1 MKRTLGISLS
11 IVLFALIGATSA
23 FADTIVVVTPSSP
36 QWVSGAT
43 NNGGV
48 AQINGN
54 QPRSGNGSLQGS
66 TAGPASHAQYQTFG
80 AFGNLAN
87 LTHVGFDWY
96 RDGAGSAGSAG
107 ILAPS
112 YQFSGFANGS
122 SGFYTLTW
130 EWYLNNPG
138 NAPIDAW
145 VTEDLTQQQF
155 WLRIGGVNGAEL
167 KTLAQWAI
175 DPRLA
180 GASVFTFTVNDGSNW
195 GPGAFN
201 GYADNHI
208 YEFGQGNR
216 VTTNFEISELP
227 EPVSSTLLGLGL
239 AGLAAKRKLRRR
251 RNNKQPV

>member
-1 MKRTLGISLS
+1 MKRTLGISLN
-11 IVLFALIGATSA
+11 IVLLALFGAGSVL
-23 FADTIVVVTPSSP
+23 ADTVVVVTPSSP
-36 QWVSGAT
+36 TWVSGTT

-66 TAGPASHAQYQTFG
+66 TANPSSHAQYQTSG
-80 AFGNLAN
+80 AFGNLSS
-87 LTHVGFDWY
+87 LTHVGFEWY

-138 NAPIDAW
+138 NAPVDTW
-145 VTEDLTQQQF
+145 VTEDMTQQQF
-155 WLRIGGVNGAEL
+155 WLRIGAVNGAEL
-167 KTLAQWAI
+167 KTLAQWAL

-180 GASVFTFTVNDGSNW
+180 GANIFTFTVNDGSNW
-195 GPGAFN
+195 GPGPFN
-201 GYADNHI
+201 GYVDNYI

-216 VTTNFEISELP
+216 VTTNFEAAETP
-227 EPVSSTLLGLGL
+227 EPVSVLLFGTGLTALG
-239 AGLAAKRKLRRR
+239 AKLRRK
-251 RNNKQPV
+251 RNNKQSV